1 MNFKNIAEVFN
12 YYKDK
17 EISEIEKR
25 AKEINNLIDTDA
37 NADIDALNLELDGLK
52 QAKINTLERK
62 NTPVIIDDNLSDEV
76 ILFGNFNYMGYNL
89 AENIAVEVSR
99 ESSFKSGLIDY
110 RAMAIADCKPIVTEA
125 FIKLTRAAS

>member
-37 NADIDALNLELDGLK
+37 NADIDALNLELDGL
-52 QAKINTLERK
+52 
-62 NTPVIIDDNLSDEV
+62 
-76 ILFGNFNYMGYNL
+76 
-89 AENIAVEVSR
+89 
-99 ESSFKSGLIDY
+99 
-110 RAMAIADCKPIVTEA
+110 
-125 FIKLTRAAS
+125 

>member
-25 AKEINNLIDTDA
+25 AKEINNLIDTDI

-52 QAKINTLERK
+52 QAKMNTLERK
-62 NTPVIIDDNLSDEV
+62 NQTMT
-76 ILFGNFNYMGYNL
+76 NFNPITNM
-89 AENIAVEVSR
+89 
-99 ESSFKSGLIDY
+99 SF
-110 RAMAIADCKPIVTEA
+110 
-125 FIKLTRAAS
+125 

>member
-37 NADIDALNLELDGLK
+37 NADIDALNLELDGLSK
-52 QAKINTLERK
+52 GKIHLCQ
-62 NTPVIIDDNLSDEV
+62 
-76 ILFGNFNYMGYNL
+76 ILIPL
-89 AENIAVEVSR
+89 Q
-99 ESSFKSGLIDY
+99 K
-110 RAMAIADCKPIVTEA
+110 
-125 FIKLTRAAS
+125 

>member
-62 NTPVIIDDNLSDEV
+62 NTPMS
-76 ILFGNFNYMGYNL
+76 NFNPITKMTFESPKIFKDENL
-89 AENIAVEVSR
+89 LSTKE
-99 ESSFKSGLIDY
+99 Y
-110 RAMAIADCKPIVTEA
+110 RTA
-125 FIKLTRAAS
+125 FF